1 MEAIQ
6 SLVLNALLRMDDLI
20 STDPDEACIGIP
32 PFRVESPI
40 LNTARRRTCSKDF
53 QHMFCLETNQ
63 PTYFIPY
70 IASKFDNGRK
80 GLATDATNQ
89 IANLANVSYKVDRDH
104 HGELGSL
111 DAGLRERSV
120 NVASDEQL
128 LIANLLDMD
137 VANMLNGPCP
147 LASCTS
153 VGYNPSRVHRM

>member
-1 MEAIQ
+1 M
-6 SLVLNALLRMDDLI
+6 V
-20 STDPDEACIGIP
+20 G
-32 PFRVESPI
+32 
-40 LNTARRRTCSKDF
+40 
-53 QHMFCLETNQ
+53 
-63 PTYFIPY
+63 
-70 IASKFDNGRK
+70 K

-89 IANLANVSYKVDRDH
+89 IANLAIVSYKVDRDH

-111 DAGLRERSV
+111 DAGLGERSV

-137 VANMLNGPCP
+137 VANMPNGPCP